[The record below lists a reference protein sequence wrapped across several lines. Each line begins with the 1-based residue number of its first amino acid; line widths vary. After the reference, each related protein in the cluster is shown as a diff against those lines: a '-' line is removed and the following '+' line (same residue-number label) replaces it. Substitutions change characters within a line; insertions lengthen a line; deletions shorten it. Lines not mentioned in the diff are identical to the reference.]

1 MSDQVEWGEF
11 GSDEPAVRVPRQVS
25 DILVL
30 GVLSAVTFRIL
41 AQIVAGFIRTFT
53 RVPQQDDFARLHAA
67 SVINWFADF
76 GDGNGVLLAG
86 VATGIAWWVLRASA
100 NSARAAS
107 VTDELTLSEADA
119 RFTYSARIC
128 DWLSAIWAATAVASV
143 ALVVSLVMAAWGTSE
158 QWVVVAGD
166 GGIYLSYGM
175 IGVLGLYATRQLR
188 WAVLFS
194 ADE

>member
-1 MSDQVEWGEF
+1 
-11 GSDEPAVRVPRQVS
+11 
-25 DILVL
+25 
-30 GVLSAVTFRIL
+30 
-41 AQIVAGFIRTFT
+41 
-53 RVPQQDDFARLHAA
+53 
-67 SVINWFADF
+67 
-76 GDGNGVLLAG
+76 VLLAG

-119 RFTYSARIC
+119 RFTYSVRIC